1 MGFSR
6 EEYWS
11 RLPFCLPGDL
21 PDPGVESTSPALAD
35 GFFTTELLKKPPQ
48 EIRDIVVYHNTH
60 KKNPSLVPFLTLVI
74 PRSPDKKVRWYG
86 TRRGP

>member
-1 MGFSR
+1 MCSVLSDSETPWTVAHQALLSTEFSR

-48 EIRDIVVYHNTH
+48 EIRDIVVYYNTH
-60 KKNPSLVPFLTLVI
+60 KISA
-74 PRSPDKKVRWYG
+74 
-86 TRRGP
+86 